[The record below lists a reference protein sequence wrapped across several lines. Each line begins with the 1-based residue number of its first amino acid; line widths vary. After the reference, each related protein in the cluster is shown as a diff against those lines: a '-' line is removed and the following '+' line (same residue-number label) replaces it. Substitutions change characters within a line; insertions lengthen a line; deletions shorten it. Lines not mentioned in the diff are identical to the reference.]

1 MVSPLVHK
9 NLLNIKVFTAL
20 IRVKNVKRTLQTRM
34 IMIIIAM
41 RFREVAR
48 QPGKA
53 RHCSHCFQYYFA
65 SLDAGFFLPALLQSF
80 SATASHSFNEF
91 EKRREVFQLSIK
103 PPQGHTIK
111 NIEEI

>member
-1 MVSPLVHK
+1 M
-9 NLLNIKVFTAL
+9 
-20 IRVKNVKRTLQTRM
+20 TLQTRM

-65 SLDAGFFLPALLQSF
+65 SLDAGFFLPALLQCF
-80 SATASHSFNEF
+80 SATPARSFNEF
-91 EKRREVFQLSIK
+91 EQWSEVFQLSIK